1 MKHEIIGQ
9 TVPAVE
15 VELDK
20 GEAMFTQSGA
30 MAWMDPS
37 IKGESK
43 MEGGFLKGIGRKFA
57 GESLFMVTYSS
68 EKDGA
73 KIAFA
78 STVPGTILPLQ
89 FQGTGGMICQ
99 KKAFLCAQRSV
110 SLETIF
116 TKKLSA
122 GALGGEGFIL
132 QRLSGD
138 GMAFLEV
145 DGDAVTKELAPGETI
160 LCLLYTSPS
169 PRDRG

>member
-1 MKHEIIGQ
+1 MKHEIIGK

-30 MAWMDPS
+30 MAWMDSS

-43 MEGGFLKGIGRKFA
+43 MEGGFLKGIGRKIA

-68 EKDGA
+68 VKDGA

-122 GALGGEGFIL
+122 GAFGGEGSYCRDFPETAWHFW
-132 QRLSGD
+132 RST
-138 GMAFLEV
+138 GM
-145 DGDAVTKELAPGETI
+145 
-160 LCLLYTSPS
+160 
-169 PRDRG
+169 R

>member
-43 MEGGFLKGIGRKFA
+43 MEGGFLKGIGRKLA

-68 EKDGA
+68 DKRWS
-73 KIAFA
+73 KRLLLHQLF
-78 STVPGTILPLQ
+78 PGRSFRFSFRGPEERSVRK
-89 FQGTGGMICQ
+89 G
-99 KKAFLCAQRSV
+99 FLCAQR
-110 SLETIF
+110 
-116 TKKLSA
+116 
-122 GALGGEGFIL
+122 
-132 QRLSGD
+132 
-138 GMAFLEV
+138 AFLWRLFLPKSCQQEPSEERASYCR
-145 DGDAVTKELAPGETI
+145 DFPETAWHFWKS
-160 LCLLYTSPS
+160 TEM
-169 PRDRG
+169 R